1 MHLGCQCDIGG
12 SVGQACNE
20 RHGRCRCRPNVEG
33 PKCNQW
39 VTGKSTYRCSSVQFV
54 WGSVMTLV
62 CLFRPRL
69 DHYFPD
75 LHHMKFEVEEGTTMD
90 GRPVRFG
97 YNPLEFESFS
107 WRGYAQM
114 SPIQV
119 HKHTLIRLC
128 FHLENDLM
136 INNNNNN
143 NNNKLLE

>member
-1 MHLGCQCDIGG
+1 M
-12 SVGQACNE
+12 
-20 RHGRCRCRPNVEG
+20 
-33 PKCNQW
+33 
-39 VTGKSTYRCSSVQFV
+39 TGKSTYRCSSVQVV
-54 WGSVMTLV
+54 WASVMTLV
-62 CLFRPRL
+62 CLFRPRP

-119 HKHTLIRLC
+119 HKHTLIRPFFKL
-128 FHLENDLM
+128 HYLL
-136 INNNNNN
+136 INNNNT
-143 NNNKLLE
+143 LLIIKN